1 MAPIRI
7 LAVAVGVALASG
19 VVAAPLA
26 AALEPVAAPAGYQR
40 LVDDSGNLSIHV
52 PVARIDVVTQSV
64 DVNGTDVPAVAATP
78 PGSGFPNSVLASGA
92 LLFAFSYT
100 SDPVAIAEV
109 FAPDGCQGP
118 TIEPFQNGA
127 LTGVVHRFTACGG
140 TAEQTVVAANPAGK
154 ALTGVCCCTSPRPS
168 ASNPC
173 HRRRPDA
180 DAPPISRP

>member
-1 MAPIRI
+1 VAPIRT

-19 VVAAPLA
+19 VAAAPLA

-52 PVARIDVVTQSV
+52 PVARTDVVTQSV

-92 LLFAFSYT
+92 LFFAFSYT

-109 FAPDGCQGP
+109 FAPDGG
-118 TIEPFQNGA
+118 
-127 LTGVVHRFTACGG
+127 
-140 TAEQTVVAANPAGK
+140 VAANPAGK